1 MGTGL
6 IVVGV
11 VGLALMAIV
20 GMANSGEGWRWRGW
34 ILIILAV
41 VMSIASIVGGVY
53 LLKLRGVS
61 RLEAFQSY
69 TLSAY
74 EATIDETRD
83 LISVDISNATFVEG
97 SVEKMEIASD
107 VANRIAELRDKT
119 EQYNAALAYM
129 ARMDGIPIIG
139 LAYPNV
145 DHLDYIE
152 IGR

>member
-1 MGTGL
+1 MGIVL

-11 VGLALMAIV
+11 AVLAVAVGVILSV
-20 GMANSGEGWRWRGW
+20 GEEEGWIKWVVA
-34 ILIILAV
+34 LVAV
-41 VMSIASIVGGVY
+41 VISIASMVGGVY
-53 LLKLRGVS
+53 LLRLRGVS

-74 EATIDETRD
+74 EATIDETRN
-83 LISVDISNATFVEG
+83 LISVDISNATLVEG
-97 SVEKMEIASD
+97 SIEKMEIASD

-119 EQYNAALAYM
+119 EQYNADLAYM